1 MPTTLTGVEI
11 RPLTIPASLDEA
23 DAGEFV
29 EMVAVRN
36 QVYREIAGHNDH
48 AMPAAELLPH
58 FGPDPY
64 QKRYFWVV
72 VADGRIVGRAG
83 VDLPLHDGSRTA
95 YWQIELLAEVHGH
108 GIGSQAYELV
118 ERTAAENGRTV
129 LQSWAQHREA
139 PGERLVPP
147 TGHGSIPADDKA
159 VRFYRRHGYT
169 LEQIERCSIL
179 DLQAP
184 LDAVEQL
191 LAAAR
196 AASDGYRVV
205 TWFAPTPAEHADGYA
220 WLKSRMATD
229 APAAGMEFDE
239 EAWDAARIALMDTRA
254 TADGR
259 AMRVVA
265 AQHVATGDLVAFSE
279 LSIGKDRSGATHQ
292 EDTLV
297 LKEHRGHQLGTLVKC
312 ENLLAWRGFAPE
324 SPRVMTY
331 NAEENRP
338 MLDINE
344 AMGFVPLAYE
354 GAWKK
359 VLPA

>member
-36 QVYREIAGHNDH
+36 QVYREIAGHDDH

-229 APAAGMEFDE
+229 APASTSKLTRSRIVRGSATRCPPAGE
-239 EAWDAARIALMDTRA
+239 RIRHAFSSLGA
-254 TADGR
+254 SGP
-259 AMRVVA
+259 
-265 AQHVATGDLVAFSE
+265 GDLGQTWQGYRHRDGDLFS
-279 LSIGKDRSGATHQ
+279 RMPQ
-292 EDTLV
+292 
-297 LKEHRGHQLGTLVKC
+297 
-312 ENLLAWRGFAPE
+312 
-324 SPRVMTY
+324 
-331 NAEENRP
+331 RP
-338 MLDINE
+338 TCR
-344 AMGFVPLAYE
+344 
-354 GAWKK
+354 KRK
-359 VLPA
+359 T